1 MKRWLAIGVG
11 WGALLGLMGLV
22 WVGHSPAQTTQKILS
37 QMQAVSI
44 KQLHDVLLQEIED
57 RVDSQDITVN
67 LQVLFPKKPIMV
79 PSGRLKLDVAKD
91 RFGNMTGR
99 RAFRVHV
106 KVNSRIMKT
115 ISVVAAITA
124 QAEVVTPV
132 RWIKFRQV
140 LQPKDLVKTRV
151 NLRTLT
157 QDVVV
162 HMEDV
167 VGKQATRSL
176 PPHQPLRQAYVTAP
190 PLVRKGDRVMI
201 EVKQGGLFV
210 QTLGVAKASGQSG
223 EIIPVTNQSSGRE
236 ILATVLATGV
246 VEVRFR

>member
-1 MKRWLAIGVG
+1 MNRWFVIGIG
-11 WGALLGLMGLV
+11 WGVFLGLMSVV
-22 WVGHSPAQTTQKILS
+22 WVGQTPAQPALKMPS

-44 KQLHDVLLQEIED
+44 KQLHHVLMQEIGG
-57 RVDSQDITVN
+57 RVDTRDITLN
-67 LQVLFPKKPIMV
+67 LQVLFPKKPIQV
-79 PSGRLKLDVAKD
+79 PSGRLKLEVAKD
-91 RFGNMTGR
+91 RFGNITGR

-106 KVNSRIMKT
+106 KVDSRPIKT
-115 ISVVAAITA
+115 VSVVAAITA
-124 QAEVVTPV
+124 QADVVTPV

-140 LQPKDLVKTRV
+140 LHPKDLVKTRV

-157 QDVVV
+157 QDVVLD
-162 HMEDV
+162 MEDV

-176 PPHQPLRQAYVTAP
+176 PPHQPLRRAYVTVP

-201 EVKQGGLFV
+201 EVKRGGLFV

-236 ILATVLATGV
+236 VLATVLSTGV
-246 VEVRFR
+246 VEVRF